1 MRHARPTH
9 TTSSMTGLNGIS
21 IDHLGI
27 AVTSIEEAL
36 PFYQSL
42 LLRNEAIHRDLIEN
56 EKVTA
61 VMIPVAGSRIELLE
75 PTAADSVIGRFLA
88 KRGPGVHHV
97 AFRVPDLGAAVERLR
112 ADGAKILN
120 EPKVG
125 AGGHL
130 YVFVHPASTGGV
142 LIELV
147 QEQGS

>member
-1 MRHARPTH
+1 MHRE
-9 TTSSMTGLNGIS
+9 I
-21 IDHLGI
+21 ID
-27 AVTSIEEAL
+27 
-36 PFYQSL
+36 
-42 LLRNEAIHRDLIEN
+42 NEN
-56 EKVTA
+56 VTA
-61 VMIPVAGSRIELLE
+61 IMIPVEGSRIELLE
-75 PTAADSVIGRFLA
+75 PTAPDSVIGRFLA